1 MDGIAVEWLE
11 SPTLVAM
18 NHHRGARE
26 QEIDSPMG
34 SDGGSYEA
42 RRQT

>member
-1 MDGIAVEWLE
+1 VPVHAVELRD
-11 SPTLVAM
+11 SPLVAM
-18 NHHRGARE
+18 NHRAREAE

-34 SDGGSYEA
+34 SDGGRREA